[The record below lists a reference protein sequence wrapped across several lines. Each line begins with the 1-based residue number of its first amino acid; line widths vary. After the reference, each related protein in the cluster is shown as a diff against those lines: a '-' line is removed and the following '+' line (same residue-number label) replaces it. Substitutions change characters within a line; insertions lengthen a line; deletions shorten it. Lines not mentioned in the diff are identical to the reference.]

1 MVKMR
6 YCPLQTNITIVN
18 GMVALHYYRRIILDK
33 RKESGVVKFQQKI
46 NPTMPGEKE
55 SGEFEVSSEN
65 TFANTLSEEDYAL
78 YKNWIKDVLHL
89 TPAVVEFVKKD
100 GSIRKM
106 NCTTSKEF
114 IPSQPVKESKSNRPA
129 NEDVLAVYDLEI
141 NAWRSFRFDSVRS
154 VTILMG
160 DKNETE

>member
-1 MVKMR
+1 M
-6 YCPLQTNITIVN
+6 N
-18 GMVALHYYRRIILDK
+18 K

-55 SGEFEVSSEN
+55 SVEYEVSSEN
-65 TFANTLSEEDYAL
+65 TFANTLSEEDYTL
-78 YKNWIKDVLHL
+78 YKNWIKDVLNL
-89 TPAVVEFVKKD
+89 APAVVEFVKKD

-114 IPSQPVKESKSNRPA
+114 IPAQPVKESKSNRQV

-141 NAWRSFRFDSVRS
+141 NEWRSFRYDSVKS
-154 VTILMG
+154 VIITIG
-160 DKNETE
+160 ENDETK

>member
-1 MVKMR
+1 MNK
-6 YCPLQTNITIVN
+6 I
-18 GMVALHYYRRIILDK
+18 
-33 RKESGVVKFQQKI
+33 KESGIVKFQQKI

-55 SGEFEVSSEN
+55 SVEFEMSSEK

-89 TPAVVEFVKKD
+89 APAVIEFVKKD

-114 IPSQPVKESKSNRPA
+114 IPTQPVKESKSNRQV

-141 NAWRSFRFDSVRS
+141 NEWRSFRFDSVKS
-154 VTILMG
+154 ITIIMG
-160 DKNETE
+160 NKNETE

>member
-1 MVKMR
+1 
-6 YCPLQTNITIVN
+6 LN
-18 GMVALHYYRRIILDK
+18 K

-55 SGEFEVSSEN
+55 SVEYEVSSEN
-65 TFANTLSEEDYAL
+65 TFANTLSEEDYTL
-78 YKNWIKDVLHL
+78 YKNWIKDVLNL
-89 TPAVVEFVKKD
+89 APAVVEFVKKD

-114 IPSQPVKESKSNRPA
+114 IPAQPVKESKSNRQV

-141 NAWRSFRFDSVRS
+141 NEWRSFRYDSVKS
-154 VTILMG
+154 VIITIG
-160 DKNETE
+160 ENDETK